1 MYICGTDE
9 YGTATETRA
18 LKEGLEPKALC
29 DKYYAL
35 HKETYEWFDIG
46 SVTFILLCAMCIE
59 DSMLSAV
66 LTTSGVHPRPNTQ
79 STSHSLSIK
88 HFLITLYR
96 VCQEVFL
103 NIYKNSLFEKQKKD
117 QTFCE
122 TCEKFVRFLVSN
134 CSTSPDVLDSLR
146 IVLLKAHV
154 LIVNTKTRGAI
165 SVTVVPA
172 PSTLWTW

>member
-46 SVTFILLCAMCIE
+46 SVAFVLLCEVCIE

-79 STSHSLSIK
+79 STSHSPSIRTP
-88 HFLITLYR
+88 LITLHR

-103 NIYKNSLFEKQKKD
+103 NIYKNSLFDKQKKE

-122 TCEKFVRFLVSN
+122 TCEKLVA
-134 CSTSPDVLDSLR
+134 SPFPILSISPEVLDSLR

-154 LIVNTKTRGAI
+154 LIVNTKTREAI
-165 SVTVVPA
+165 SVTAVPA
-172 PSTLWTW
+172 PSTHWTW